1 MALPPGPRIPPVGQT
16 LAWVARP
23 EELMTKG
30 RERYGD
36 VFTVRLAAVGTLV
49 FVADPERLKPIFNA
63 HPQGVQAGGGTGGRG
78 AGRAT
83 AARDPVMG
91 RRSVLLLDGAEH
103 LRARRLML
111 PPFHGERLATYEA
124 LIAEIA
130 ERAVESWPMNAPF
143 RLQERMQAITLDVI
157 ARVVFGV

>member
-16 LAWVARP
+16 LAWIARP

-49 FVADPERLKPIFNA
+49 FVADPERLKPIFTA
-63 HPQGVQAGGGTGGRG
+63 DPEVLQ
-78 AGRAT
+78 AGRANS
-83 AARDPVMG
+83 ALEPVMG
-91 RRSVLLLDGAEH
+91 RRSVLLLDSDEH

-124 LIAEIA
+124 LIADLV
-130 ERAVESWPMNAPF
+130 ERAVESWPLNAPF
-143 RLQERMQAITLDVI
+143 RLQERMQAITLEVI
-157 ARVVFGV
+157 ARVVFGVEEPARLAA